1 MVPNQCAYVYITVI
15 DPEWKE
21 GTEKFS
27 TGASLK
33 AAEADEG
40 ISSYHCGCLY
50 TNFHLGLSKVFNPL
64 PCK

>member
-1 MVPNQCAYVYITVI
+1 MTAFLELEKLIAASFSHGSGNPNITVI
-15 DPEWKE
+15 DPECKD

-40 ISSYHCGCLY
+40 I
-50 TNFHLGLSKVFNPL
+50 
-64 PCK
+64 